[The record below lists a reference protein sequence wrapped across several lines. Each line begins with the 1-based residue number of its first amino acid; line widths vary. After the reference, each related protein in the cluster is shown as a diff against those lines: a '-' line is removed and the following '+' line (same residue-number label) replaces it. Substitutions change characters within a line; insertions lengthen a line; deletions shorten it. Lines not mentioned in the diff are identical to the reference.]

1 MRLFLCALA
10 LVGCGG
16 QIDSSTDAGAEGGSG
31 SDASAADVIVTPD
44 ASDAACPA
52 DTKAFNWFISGS
64 SPSLYQGGH
73 DPTTTCSGA
82 PSVSLKSVSK
92 ASSSD
97 FATMMTTQNA
107 ASFVGKRVRFRGWAR
122 TDSLDTWAGLWM
134 RVDRPNQQM
143 GAFDNMANRPIK
155 GTTPWTQYDVVL
167 DIAPDAVD
175 IAFGILLSGNGAT
188 WLDGVD
194 VAIVDD
200 SVPVTGN

>member
-1 MRLFLCALA
+1 MRLLLCTFA
-10 LVGCGG
+10 LVACGG
-16 QIDSSTDAGAEGGSG
+16 QIDSSTDAGG
-31 SDASAADVIVTPD
+31 AADAGTDEGAAIPPD
-44 ASDAACPA
+44 ASPEAGCPP
-52 DTKAFNWFISGS
+52 DVNAFNWFISGA

-73 DPTTTCSGA
+73 DATTTCNGA
-82 PSVSLKSVSK
+82 ASISLRSIAK

-107 ASFVGKRVRFRGWAR
+107 TTYAGKRVRFRGWVR
-122 TDSLDTWAGLWM
+122 TDSLDAWAGLWM
-134 RVDRPNQQM
+134 RVDEPGNQT

-167 DIAPDAVD
+167 DIASDATD
-175 IAFGILLSGNGAT
+175 IALGVLLSGNGQT

-194 VAIVDD
+194 VEVVDD